1 MMRIENY
8 KILRCSGRYHP
19 ERLLRTILKSDA
31 DRDLK
36 NSLLRP
42 ISPLFYVILLTLV
55 FACSDHTPRL
65 PKLADDATILAFG
78 DSLTYGSGAPKDESY
93 PAVLQRL
100 SGRQVINAG
109 NPGEVSRDGLTRL
122 SDLLEQTQ
130 PDLLVLC
137 HGGNDL
143 LRQYDLNETKS
154 NVQQMVHVA
163 QQQGIAV
170 ILLGVPKPKLF
181 LMNSASFYQEIADE
195 LKIPLET
202 DIIPTVVSDNNLKSD
217 TIHPNSQGYRMIGE
231 AVHKLLQK
239 TGAL

>member
-1 MMRIENY
+1 MQR
-8 KILRCSGRYHP
+8 
-19 ERLLRTILKSDA
+19 
-31 DRDLK
+31 
-36 NSLLRP
+36 SLHF
-42 ISPLFYVILLTLV
+42 IFSIWLLTLV
-55 FACSDHTPRL
+55 FACSDNTPRL
-65 PKLADDATILAFG
+65 SKLADDATILAFG
-78 DSLTYGSGAPKDESY
+78 DSLTYGSGAPKDKSY

-143 LRQYDLNETKS
+143 LRQQDLSETKS
-154 NVQQMVHVA
+154 NVQKMVWLA

-170 ILLGVPKPKLF
+170 VLLGVPKPKLF
-181 LMNSASFYQEIADE
+181 LMRSAPFYREIAEE
-195 LKIPLET
+195 LKIPLQT
-202 DIIPTVVSDNNLKSD
+202 DIIPSVVSDNSLKSD
-217 TIHPNSQGYRMIGE
+217 TIHPNAQGYQLIGE